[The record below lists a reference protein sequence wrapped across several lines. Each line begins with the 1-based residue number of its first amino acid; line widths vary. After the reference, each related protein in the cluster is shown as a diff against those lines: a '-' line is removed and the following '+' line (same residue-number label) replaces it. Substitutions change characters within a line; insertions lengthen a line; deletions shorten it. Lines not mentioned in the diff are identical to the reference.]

1 MKHAKKAARRKIL
14 ALRDAAHDPA
24 ADAAM
29 IQTLTALDAYQKAK
43 TLACY
48 VSYGSEV
55 DTHPLIAR
63 ALADGKAVA
72 VPYCVMKTH
81 EMKMLTLSHFP
92 DDLKPGT
99 MGILE
104 PDPAICPEMTPDA
117 IDLLIVPGVGFTEG
131 GERLGYGGGFYD
143 RYLLRL
149 RPDATRIALV
159 PECLL
164 FDALPTEDHDQRVP
178 VIITERRIIDCYHT
192 DPSHE
197 TAIKQERETN
207 YDA

>member
-104 PDPAICPEMTPDA
+104 PDPAICPEMTPEA

-143 RYLLRL
+143 RFLARE
-149 RPDATRIALV
+149 PHPTIALFYDFQ
-159 PECLL
+159 LL
-164 FDALPTEDHDQRVP
+164 PDLPVQAHDIPVDAVLSAP
-178 VIITERRIIDCYHT
+178 VMEE
-192 DPSHE
+192 SV
-197 TAIKQERETN
+197 
-207 YDA
+207 